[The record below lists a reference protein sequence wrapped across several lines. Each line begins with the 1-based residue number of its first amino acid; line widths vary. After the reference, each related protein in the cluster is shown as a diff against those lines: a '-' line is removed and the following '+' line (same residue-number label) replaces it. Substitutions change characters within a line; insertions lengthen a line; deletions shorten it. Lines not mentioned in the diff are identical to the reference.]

1 MHLSEAQII
10 TDCQNGNMDS
20 FVYLYDLY
28 AVKIYQF
35 HYYRTHHREQI
46 PKDLTSQTFIKAMDK
61 IESFHNE
68 NNFQPWL
75 YQIARNTLIDHYRR
89 QKPSENIDDHFDI
102 ASDEDIAEAV
112 QQQARHEDLNRL
124 LEQLPE
130 ESRELVKMRMWDELS
145 YAEISEIT
153 GKTEGGLKMQ
163 FSRIVAELRQQ
174 AHFLLLTLIFM
185 RW

>member
-10 TDCQNGNMDS
+10 LDCQTGNMDS
-20 FVYLYDLY
+20 FVYLYDQY

-35 HYYRTHHREQI
+35 HFYRTRHRELAE
-46 PKDLTSQTFIKAMDK
+46 DLTSQTFIKAMDK
-61 IESFHNE
+61 IESFRNE

-75 YQIARNTLIDHYRR
+75 YQIARNTLIDHYRK

-102 ASDEDIAEAV
+102 ASEENIADAAE
-112 QQQARHEDLNRL
+112 QQAKNEDLNRL

-130 ESRELVKMRMWDELS
+130 DARELVKMRIWDELS
-145 YAEISEIT
+145 YAEIAAIT
-153 GKTEGGLKMQ
+153 GRTEGGLKMQ
-163 FSRIVAELRQQ
+163 FSRVIAELRQQ